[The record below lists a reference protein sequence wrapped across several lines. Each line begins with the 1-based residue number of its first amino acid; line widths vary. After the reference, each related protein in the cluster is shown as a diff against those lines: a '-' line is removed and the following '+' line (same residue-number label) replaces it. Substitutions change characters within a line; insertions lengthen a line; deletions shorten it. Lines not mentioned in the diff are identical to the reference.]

1 MSSTPHDSEKKFA
14 EPLMIADHPVL
25 DFLNTVAMIDGE
37 RVDFFEKDRDV
48 TGWLKQ
54 TRSPTA
60 SEPTPLPRKLLE
72 TARTVRETIR
82 EAIERRKAGKPL
94 QLGPLNDLLA
104 KSSSHLALSQPRGK
118 DLELKRIWQPGTAE
132 QLLGPL
138 VEAAADLLTHG
149 DFDLVRPCEDQNC
162 ILWFY
167 DRTKSHHRR
176 WCSMS
181 TCGNRF
187 KVAAFRERRR
197 ASAS

>member
-1 MSSTPHDSEKKFA
+1 VTASVQNDLKRLP

-37 RVDFFEKDRDV
+37 RVDFFENDGNV
-48 TGWLKQ
+48 VAWLRQAGYAIAPDMKL
-54 TRSPTA
+54 RPG
-60 SEPTPLPRKLLE
+60 KLLE
-72 TARTVRETIR
+72 TARSVRQILRDAVEH
-82 EAIERRKAGKPL
+82 RKMSKSL
-94 QLGPLNDLLA
+94 ELSELNRLLE
-104 KSSSHLALSQPRGK
+104 KSSSHLVLSQGRRK
-118 DLELKRIWQPGTAE
+118 ELQMSRIWQSGTAE
-132 QLLGPL
+132 QFLGPL
-138 VEAAADLLTHG
+138 VEAAAELLVTG
-149 DFDLVRPCEDQNC
+149 DFELVRACEDQTC

-197 ASAS
+197 ASAL